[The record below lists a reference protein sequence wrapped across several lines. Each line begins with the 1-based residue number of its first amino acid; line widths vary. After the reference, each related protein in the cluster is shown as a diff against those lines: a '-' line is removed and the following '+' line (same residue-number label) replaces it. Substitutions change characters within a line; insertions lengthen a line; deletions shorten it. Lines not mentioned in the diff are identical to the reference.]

1 MPLFPP
7 KLSLHNSLPN
17 MHLSCNLITLCFY
30 HWVFVSYL
38 ALFHLPL
45 SYALSFNFPHF
56 TDDGRLVLNGTV
68 SIQNGVLSLT
78 NSSVKDTSA
87 GRAVYFEDMQLFN
100 RSTGKFTDFTT
111 HFSFKIS
118 TVTQPGQD
126 GLAFFLAPNGSVLPV
141 YSGGG
146 CLALFSQCDNF
157 TKPTKDKLVAVEFD
171 TFHNKEWDA
180 IDGEHVGINIYSI
193 RSEQIK
199 DSGRS
204 LKSASR
210 VDASIRY
217 NSKANELS
225 VSWTFPDEPL
235 VGGIDTSLSYRI
247 NLTEVLPEWV
257 SIGFS
262 AGSAL
267 YFGKHD
273 ILSWEFVTS
282 MESSPDNFGV
292 GLIVACVIGGLISAC
307 GVVLVSVFAWR
318 KRTRGKGKRGTLE
331 NSESMEREMENGTGP
346 KRFSYIELVQAT
358 NDFAEDGKLGEG
370 GFGGVY
376 KGFLSDSDQFV
387 AVKKVS
393 RRSVQGKKAYI
404 SEVKIISRL
413 RHKNLVQLLGW
424 CHENG
429 DLLLVYEFMANSSL
443 DFHLFGGRTMIP
455 WAVRYNV
462 TLGLASALL
471 YLHEE
476 SGQYVVH
483 RDIKSSNIML
493 DSNFNAKL
501 GDFGLARMMDEEL
514 GVRTTGVAGTWGYMA
529 PEYVRTGKATKG
541 TDVFSFGV
549 VMLEIACGRRPTEPE
564 YEGPH
569 VPLVALVWESYGN
582 QRLGDVVD
590 KELGMEFEIKET
602 ECLMTVGLWCAHPDQ
617 SRRPSIRQAMQVL
630 NFEAP
635 LPNLPK
641 KMPVPNY
648 DVPAENPL
656 LIPPLTSTG
665 AAPSISHSS
674 INIGR

>member
-17 MHLSCNLITLCFY
+17 MHLSGDLSTLCFY

-45 SYALSFNFPHF
+45 HYALSFNFPYF
-56 TDDGRLVLNGTV
+56 THDGRLELNGTA
-68 SIQNGVLSLT
+68 SILNPVLSLT
-78 NSSVKDTSA
+78 SDPNNNSSA
-87 GRAVYFEDMQLFN
+87 GRAVYFEDMQLFDP
-100 RSTGKFTDFTT
+100 STGKFTDFTT
-111 HFSFKIS
+111 HFSFQIS

-126 GLAFFLAPNGSVLPV
+126 GLAFFLAPKGSLLPADAQ
-141 YSGGG
+141 GG
-146 CLALFSQCDNF
+146 CLALFSRCHVF
-157 TKPTKDKLVAVEFD
+157 TVPRKDDQLVAVEFD
-171 TFHNKEWDA
+171 TYPNHDWDT
-180 IDGEHVGINIYSI
+180 IDGEHVGININSI
-193 RSEQIK
+193 RSVNSK

-204 LKSASR
+204 LKNASR

-225 VSWTFPDEPL
+225 VSWTFPDDPL
-235 VGGIDTSLSYRI
+235 VGGNTSLSHVI
-247 NLTEVLPEWV
+247 NLTTVLPEWV

-267 YFGKHD
+267 YFETHE

-282 MESSPDNFGV
+282 TESSPDSFSV

-307 GVVLVSVFAWR
+307 GVVSVSVFAWR
-318 KRTRGKGKRGTLE
+318 KRTRGKGKRGTVE
-331 NSESMEREMENGTGP
+331 KSESMEREMENGTGP
-346 KRFSYIELVQAT
+346 KRFPYIELVQAT
-358 NDFAEDGKLGEG
+358 NNFAEEGKLGEG

-455 WAVRYNV
+455 WAVRYNI

-493 DSNFNAKL
+493 DSDFNAKL
-501 GDFGLARMMDEEL
+501 GDFGLARLMDEEL

-549 VMLEIACGRRPTEPE
+549 VALEIACGRRPTEPE

-569 VPLVALVWESYGN
+569 VPLVALVWESYGKE
-582 QRLGDVVD
+582 RLRDVAD
-590 KELGMEFEIKET
+590 KELGMEFVTKEM

-617 SRRPSIRQAMQVL
+617 SRRPSIKQAMQVL

-635 LPNLPK
+635 LPNLPNN
-641 KMPVPNY
+641 MPVPSY
-648 DVPAENPL
+648 DVPAD
-656 LIPPLTSTG
+656 IPPLTPALTSTG
-665 AAPSISHSS
+665 AAPSISYSS

>member
-17 MHLSCNLITLCFY
+17 MHLSCNLSTLCFY

-45 SYALSFNFPHF
+45 SYALSFNFPYF
-56 TDDGRLVLNGTV
+56 TDDGRLKLNGTA
-68 SIQNGVLSLT
+68 SILNRVLSL
-78 NSSVKDTSA
+78 NSPSVNNTSA

-118 TVTQPGQD
+118 TVTPPGQD
-126 GLAFFLAPNGSVLPV
+126 GLAFFLAPKGSVLPV

-157 TKPTKDKLVAVEFD
+157 TVPRKDQLVAVEFD
-171 TFHNKEWDA
+171 TFNNKEWDA

-193 RSEQIK
+193 RSQISK

-235 VGGIDTSLSYRI
+235 GGIDTSLSYRV
-247 NLTEVLPEWV
+247 NLSAVLPEWV

-262 AGSAL
+262 AGSYY
-267 YFGKHD
+267 YFATHI
-273 ILSWEFVTS
+273 ILSWKFVTS
-282 MESSPDNFGV
+282 MESSPDNFSV
-292 GLIVACVIGGLISAC
+292 GLIVACVIGGLISTC

-318 KRTRGKGKRGTLE
+318 KRTSGKGKRGTVE
-331 NSESMEREMENGTGP
+331 NSESMEREMENSTGP
-346 KRFSYIELVQAT
+346 KRFTYIELVQAT
-358 NDFAEDGKLGEG
+358 NNFAEEGKLGEG

-376 KGFLSDSDQFV
+376 KGFLRDSNQFV
-387 AVKKVS
+387 AVKKVT
-393 RRSVQGKKAYI
+393 RHSVQGKKAYI

-429 DLLLVYEFMANSSL
+429 NLLLVYEFMANSSL

-455 WAVRYNV
+455 WAVRYNI

-493 DSNFNAKL
+493 DSDFNAKL

-529 PEYVRTGKATKG
+529 PEYVRKGKATKG

-549 VMLEIACGRRPTEPE
+549 VALEIACGRRPTEPE

-582 QRLGDVVD
+582 QRLCDVAD
-590 KELGMEFEIKET
+590 KELGMEFETNKM

-641 KMPVPNY
+641 KMPVPSY
-648 DVPAENPL
+648 DVPADTPL
-656 LIPPLTSTG
+656 LTPPLTSTG
-665 AAPSISHSS
+665 AAPSISYSS

>member
-1 MPLFPP
+1 
-7 KLSLHNSLPN
+7 

-100 RSTGKFTDFTT
+100 RSTGKFTDFNT

-665 AAPSISHSS
+665 AAPSMSHSS